1 MSLTGQ
7 RVLPL
12 FVDVPIQV
20 TPLTLDALETTAF
33 VQDVPAAAMYVLGA
47 ELDHACGVIL
57 TAGIGVDDLQP
68 APGDGRLQGQV
79 GGAGVGMPGGQQ
91 VADVTDG
98 EGAEP

>member
-7 RVLPL
+7 GVLL
-12 FVDVPIQV
+12 LLVNLAVQV
-20 TPLTLDALETTAF
+20 APLTVDPLETTAL
-33 VQDVPAAAMYVLGA
+33 VQDVPVAAMYVLGA
-47 ELDHACGVIL
+47 ELDDTRGVVR

-68 APGDGRLQGQV
+68 APRDGLV
-79 GGAGVGMPGGQQ
+79 EAELGGAGVGMPGDQQ